1 VLLSYS
7 LWQCIGLFQKGVHRV
22 AVIGANGKTENVLT
36 QTDIV
41 RFLITKI
48 DEHPWFF
55 DTTVKEMHLGLE
67 KRIITCHQS
76 AKAIKAFKLM
86 DEHKVS
92 AVGVVDDRGR
102 LVGNL
107 SASDLKG
114 QGIADWGQGADP
126 FGTLQMPVMSF
137 LQQGGMTHF
146 PVGSCTSDTTFNFL
160 LLKVMAL
167 RVHRLW
173 VVDKKGK
180 PISVISLTDVM
191 QALIAQ
197 KQEDRKE

>member
-1 VLLSYS
+1 
-7 LWQCIGLFQKGVHRV
+7 
-22 AVIGANGKTENVLT
+22 
-36 QTDIV
+36 
-41 RFLITKI
+41 
-48 DEHPWFF
+48 
-55 DTTVKEMHLGLE
+55 LE
-67 KRIITCHQS
+67 KKIITCHQS
-76 AKAIKAFKLM
+76 EKTIKAFKLM

-92 AVGVVDDRGR
+92 AVGVVDDKGR

-114 QGIADWGQGADP
+114 RGIADWGQGADP

-137 LQQGGMTHF
+137 LQQGGMTVF
-146 PVGSCTSDTTFNFL
+146 PVASVTSDTTFNFL
-160 LLKVMAL
+160 LLKIMAL

-180 PISVISLTDVM
+180 PVSVIALTDVM